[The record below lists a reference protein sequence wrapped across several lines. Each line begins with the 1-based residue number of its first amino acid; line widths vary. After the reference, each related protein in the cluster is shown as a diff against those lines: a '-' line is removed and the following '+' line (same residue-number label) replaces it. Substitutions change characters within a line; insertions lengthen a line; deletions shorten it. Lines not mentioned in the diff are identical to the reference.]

1 MFELITMMLLS
12 TCYIKASIDEAIE
25 EKKQKEKERIRDLKI
40 SVFCYAIR
48 HRLGYQE
55 VVRKLQENKLTF
67 EEIEKDSKEYE
78 NSKRN

>member
-48 HRLGYQE
+48 HHLGYQE
-55 VVRKLQENKLTF
+55 VVRNLQENKLTF

-78 NSKRN
+78 NSK